1 MALDKNQLRKF
12 HGLPP
17 STDDGEPSVL
27 VRRKFHESAA
37 KWCVKWL
44 TSIHIFFAAFGFIVI
59 LLPVI
64 AKPWRLII
72 ENTYLLSQIFHSYS
86 SLSGLS
92 MVNLYL
98 LIILYIVKSF
108 FRKNLPNDQIFPVTY
123 DAVIKMG
130 IYPKTRKAEAEYWL
144 NFLFALAS
152 VTLWLFLP
160 FGVLAYLILIRG

>member
-1 MALDKNQLRKF
+1 MALDKNQLRKL

-17 STDDGEPSVL
+17 STEVGEPSVL
-27 VRRKFHESAA
+27 MRRKFHESAA

-44 TSIHIFFAAFGFIVI
+44 TSIHIFFGTIGFIVV
-59 LLPVI
+59 LLPAI

-72 ENTYLLSQIFHSYS
+72 ENTYLFSQIFHSYS

-98 LIILYIVKSF
+98 LIILFIAKGF
-108 FRKNLPNDQIFPVTY
+108 FRKNPPDDPAFPVTY
-123 DAVIKMG
+123 NAVIRME
-130 IYPKTRKAEAEYWL
+130 IYPKTRKEEAEYWL
-144 NFLFALAS
+144 NILFAVVS

-160 FGVLAYLILIRG
+160 FGVLAYFILIRG